1 MTNWWVFLLGWPVL
15 LVALALSG
23 FGTFRNRPW
32 NLYTAAI
39 LILPVSL
46 YLAATPRFAFVAL
59 LAPLALLLAGLAIK
73 RNKINLAIVMVLPV
87 VLFFSWLA
95 MIVLQEPG
103 SQGAREPQL
112 GGMVGYA
119 RFRPGAGS
127 ALTYINV

>member
-1 MTNWWVFLLGWPVL
+1 MNLLLASTRIGKAEMTNWWVFLLGWPTL
-15 LVALALSG
+15 LVALVLSG
-23 FGTFRNRPW
+23 FGMFLNRPW

-59 LAPLALLLAGLAIK
+59 LAPLAFLLAGLAIK
-73 RNKINLAIVMVLPV
+73 RNKINLAVVMVLPV

-103 SQGAREPQL
+103 SH
-112 GGMVGYA
+112 
-119 RFRPGAGS
+119 
-127 ALTYINV
+127 N

>member
-1 MTNWWVFLLGWPVL
+1 MTNWWVFLLGWPTL

-46 YLAATPRFAFVAL
+46 YLATTPRFAFVAL

-95 MIVLQEPG
+95 LIVLQEPG
-103 SQGAREPQL
+103 SH
-112 GGMVGYA
+112 
-119 RFRPGAGS
+119 
-127 ALTYINV
+127 N